1 MGHLSLLFTFNMDK
15 CPIFV
20 IEIKIETTFTIEKV
34 GSDSQI

>member
-1 MGHLSLLFTFNMDK
+1 MSGGIFSV
-15 CPIFV
+15 IFV

>member
-1 MGHLSLLFTFNMDK
+1 MGHLSLLLAFNMDK

-34 GSDSQI
+34 GIDSQI